1 PFVRECCISGD
12 EYSSDV
18 LAFSRTSPL
27 PLSLL
32 RDSATSKTWWR
43 LPQKRVHS
51 ADYVLFDKRA
61 LAPRQR

>member
-1 PFVRECCISGD
+1 GNGPGGVPFVREYCISGD

-43 LPQKRVHS
+43 LPQSGVCF
-51 ADYVLFDKRA
+51 ATALF
-61 LAPRQR
+61 Q

>member
-1 PFVRECCISGD
+1 YCISGD

-32 RDSATSKTWWR
+32 RDSATSKTLWR
-43 LPQKRVHS
+43 LPQKAGVS
-51 ADYVLFDKRA
+51 SVAYGLLDKSG
-61 LAPRQR
+61 LAEAQKGAAQ